1 MPGEE
6 IYDLLIL
13 NFIYCRLDFFGK
25 SSSSKKMNANKGLM
39 LECTADMR
47 FSVKSLS
54 CLSTF
59 NNVNQVD
66 FVVKGLNNRYDV

>member
-1 MPGEE
+1 
-6 IYDLLIL
+6 
-13 NFIYCRLDFFGK
+13 
-25 SSSSKKMNANKGLM
+25 MNANKGLM